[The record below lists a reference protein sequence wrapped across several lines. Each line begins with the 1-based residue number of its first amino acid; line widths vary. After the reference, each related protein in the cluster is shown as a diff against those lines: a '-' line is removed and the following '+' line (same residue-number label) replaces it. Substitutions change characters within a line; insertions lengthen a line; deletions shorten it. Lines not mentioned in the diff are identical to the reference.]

1 MAEILGPNDPTND
14 AIRNGFYANNK
25 KYESTKNTTK
35 RANSKKRTQA
45 VGTKP
50 KTKKQNNQPKN

>member
-50 KTKKQNNQPKN
+50 KTKK